1 MSTVPTTATDLRYV
15 QQGEG
20 PDVVLIAGLTDI
32 AEAWQ
37 AQLDGLSDRYRLT
50 AFDNR
55 GAGRSPLPEGELTV
69 ASMAD
74 DTADLMRAL
83 GIERA
88 HIAGFSGGGAVA
100 QEVALR
106 HPQVVR
112 SLVLSGTF
120 PRLGSYQRRM
130 LDGLSWM
137 AERAPSEH
145 AFLEA
150 FFPWIYSP
158 AFHESGD
165 VDRIIDETLAYPY
178 PQSPEGFEAQV
189 AAFSAHDT
197 VARLHLIDAPT
208 LVISGGIDTSI
219 PVELSQVLAD
229 RIPGAEHVV
238 VPGYA
243 HQPFQEDPEGYDAI
257 VDSFWARVGTAAG

>member
-1 MSTVPTTATDLRYV
+1 MSTIPTTATDLRYV

-20 PDVVLIAGLTDI
+20 PDVVLIAGLTDV

-37 AQLDGLSDRYRLT
+37 AQLDGLSGRYRLT

-74 DTADLMRAL
+74 DTVGLMRAL

-106 HPQVVR
+106 HPEAVR

-120 PRLGSYQRRM
+120 PRLGTYQRRV
-130 LDGLSWM
+130 LEALSWM
-137 AERAPSEH
+137 AERAPSERD
-145 AFLEA
+145 FLEA

-158 AFHESGD
+158 RFHESGD
-165 VDRIIDETLAYPY
+165 VDRIIEETLAYPY

-189 AAFSAHDT
+189 AAWSAHDT
-197 VARLHLIDAPT
+197 RDRLHLIEAPA
-208 LVISGGIDTSI
+208 LVISGGIDPSI
-219 PVELSQVLAD
+219 PVALSQVLAD
-229 RIPGAEHVV
+229 GIPGAEHMV

-243 HQPFQEDPEGYDAI
+243 HQPFQEDPDGYNAI
-257 VDSFWARVGTAAG
+257 VDRFWARVGSAAG